1 MRDRT
6 TEAPRRGGNE
16 SALVPVRAATRE
28 DALRRE
34 IDNLHSRLG
43 QTEVRLERVTA
54 AWARQIRERRTAAA
68 RELIA
73 ALLPTLDSLWLAARS
88 VRDDSPVCE
97 GLAIVY
103 RELAHTLASFGLV
116 THSPRVGEAF
126 DPHFEEAISYEE
138 HPGVADGAIV
148 EVIREGQSL
157 GGQLLRPALVSVARA
172 VVYSGGVNPS

>member
-1 MRDRT
+1 MRQQ
-6 TEAPRRGGNE
+6 
-16 SALVPVRAATRE
+16 
-28 DALRRE
+28 
-34 IDNLHSRLG
+34 IDDLHSRLR
-43 QTEVRLERVTA
+43 QTEVRLERLA
-54 AWARQIRERRTAAA
+54 GAWTRQARQKRAAAA

-88 VRDDSPVCE
+88 VPDESPVHE
-97 GLAIVY
+97 GLAIAY

-126 DPHFEEAISYEE
+126 DPHLEEAISYEE
-138 HPGVADGAIV
+138 HAGVADGAIV
-148 EVIREGQSL
+148 EVLREGQSL